1 MSKIIKIYFKKKV
14 FCLLLLL
21 LILQTVFISG
31 ERTSFIIICVLSLFT
46 IISIYKKNLFKI
58 FLIIIIVIPGLY
70 LNSSEFEKKRYQE
83 LFHITKNYNESSYGR
98 LARSS
103 IEIFKQNY
111 IFGVGIK
118 GFRLECPK
126 IKDTKKENP
135 HPPCS
140 SHPHN
145 GPLEL
150 LSEIGITGTLIFII
164 FLFFI
169 LRKVYMDFKL
179 KRSNHLF
186 IISSNLIFLIIPCF
200 YLLPILPNGSFFT
213 SWNGTFFWFSLGLML
228 SLTKKKLI

>member
-1 MSKIIKIYFKKKV
+1 M
-14 FCLLLLL
+14 
-21 LILQTVFISG
+21 
-31 ERTSFIIICVLSLFT
+31 
-46 IISIYKKNLFKI
+46 
-58 FLIIIIVIPGLY
+58 IIIIVIPGLY

-213 SWNGTFFWFSLGLML
+213 SWNGTFFGFH
-228 SLTKKKLI
+228 